1 VSRQLT
7 LVVDP
12 VACDG
17 YGACAELFPEWVEL
31 DEWGYPMVAP
41 DAIPPDL
48 VGHARRAVAA
58 CPKLALVL
66 RRQPAVARGLR
77 PR

>member
-1 VSRQLT
+1 MSPGGRLR

-17 YGACAELFPEWVEL
+17 NGSCAELLPEWVAL
-31 DEWGYPMVAP
+31 DEWGFPVVRP
-41 DAIPPDL
+41 GPVPGPL

-58 CPKLALVL
+58 CPRMALHLV
-66 RRQPAVARGLR
+66 P
-77 PR
+77 